1 MTKTTNI
8 NKSNH
13 NRSSQSQAAKKT
25 AGDGPSKG
33 KRRKGET
40 QEQMRH
46 CHSAQSSPAQTMAI
60 PPVWRRHWKV
70 QREGLTLGLD
80 VGDRNSFY
88 CVLNEE
94 AEVEERN
101 KCRTTED
108 ELRAVF
114 GKFPAG
120 TRVAL
125 EASTHSAW
133 ISRLLEEIGLDVLV
147 GQPRKMPQIY
157 KSVKKNDRVDAE
169 KLARLARL
177 DPNDMG
183 PIHHRSAEM
192 QMDLAVIRS
201 RDALV
206 TVRTKLINTV
216 RCLVKGTGERLPTCS
231 AESFAKQVRA
241 LIPEGARAAVGPL
254 VEMIENMT
262 LQIRRYDD
270 QIERLGEKKYPQ
282 TELLRQVKGVGP
294 VTSLA
299 FVLTLADPYR
309 FEHSRDV
316 GPYLG
321 LVPLQDES
329 GDSKPQLRITK
340 AGDCYL
346 RRLLVTSAQYIL
358 GPFGRDCDLR
368 QKGLELCARGGKN
381 ARKRAVVAIARRLA
395 VLLHKLWVSGEVYEP
410 VRDHGLA
417 AVRMSVPVV

>member
-1 MTKTTNI
+1 MIKTTKTSTINNTNCSRKVPPSTS
-8 NKSNH
+8 NKPARN
-13 NRSSQSQAAKKT
+13 APAK
-25 AGDGPSKG
+25 
-33 KRRKGET
+33 RKEEREMD
-40 QEQMRH
+40 EQRH
-46 CHSAQSSPAQTMAI
+46 QCHSAEQSPASATA
-60 PPVWRRHWKV
+60 VSASWRRHWKV

-80 VGDRNSFY
+80 IGDRNSFY
-88 CVLNEE
+88 CVLNGE
-94 AEVEERN
+94 AEVQERD
-101 KCRTTED
+101 KCRTTEK

-120 TRVAL
+120 TRVAM
-125 EASTHSAW
+125 EASTHSGW
-133 ISRLLEEIGLDVLV
+133 ISRLLEEMGLDVLV

-177 DPNDMG
+177 DPNEMG
-183 PIHHRSAEM
+183 PIQHRSAEM

-206 TVRTKLINTV
+206 AVRTKLINTV

-231 AESFAKQVRA
+231 AESFTNKVQG
-241 LIPEGARAAVGPL
+241 LIPAGIRAAVGPL
-254 VEMIENMT
+254 VEMIQSMN

-282 TELLRQVKGVGP
+282 TKLLRQVKGVGP

-321 LVPLQDES
+321 LVPLQDDS

-358 GPFGRDCDLR
+358 GPFGADCDLR
-368 QKGLELCARGGKN
+368 RKGLALSARGKN
-381 ARKRAVVAIARRLA
+381 ARKRAAVAIARRLA
-395 VLLHKLWVSGEVYEP
+395 VLLHKLWVGGEVYEP
-410 VRDHGLA
+410 LRGSEA
-417 AVRMSVPVV
+417 A

>member
-1 MTKTTNI
+1 MIKTTNI
-8 NKSNH
+8 NDVNC
-13 NRSSQSQAAKKT
+13 NLDSQSQVAKNS
-25 AGDGPSKG
+25 ARNGFCHSKG
-33 KRRKGET
+33 HEQET
-40 QEQMRH
+40 QEQTCCFR
-46 CHSAQSSPAQTMAI
+46 SVPPSPAQGTALGPI
-60 PPVWRRHWKV
+60 WRRHWKV
-70 QREGLTLGLD
+70 QWEGLTVGLD

-88 CVLNEE
+88 CVLTEE
-94 AEVEERN
+94 AEVQERN
-101 KCRTTED
+101 KCRTTER

-125 EASTHSAW
+125 EASTHSGW

-206 TVRTKLINTV
+206 AVRTKLINTV

-231 AESFAKQVRA
+231 AESFAKRAQV
-241 LIPEGARAAVGPL
+241 LIPEGVRAAVGPL
-254 VEMIENMT
+254 VEMIENMN

-270 QIERLGEKKYPQ
+270 QIERLGEKKYTQ
-282 TELLRQVKGVGP
+282 TKLLRQVKGVGP
-294 VTSLA
+294 ITALA

-346 RRLLVTSAQYIL
+346 RRLLVTSSQYIM
-358 GPFGRDCDLR
+358 GPFGPECDLR

-410 VRDHGLA
+410 MRNKPA
-417 AVRMSVPVV
+417 ALEM

>member
-1 MTKTTNI
+1 MIKTTNI
-8 NKSNH
+8 NDANCNLH
-13 NRSSQSQAAKKT
+13 SQSPIAKNS
-25 AGDGPSKG
+25 ARNDFRQSKG
-33 KRRKGET
+33 HEQET
-40 QEQMRH
+40 QDQTCCCR
-46 CHSAQSSPAQTMAI
+46 SVPSSPAQGAALGPI
-60 PPVWRRHWKV
+60 WRRHWKV
-70 QREGLTLGLD
+70 QWEGLTVGLD
-80 VGDRNSFY
+80 IGDRNSFY

-94 AEVEERN
+94 AEVQER
-101 KCRTTED
+101 KTCRTTEK
-108 ELRAVF
+108 ELRAAL

-125 EASTHSAW
+125 EASTHSGW
-133 ISRLLEEIGLDVLV
+133 ISRLLEEMGLDVLV

-192 QMDLAVIRS
+192 QLDLAVIRS

-206 TVRTKLINTV
+206 AVRTKLINTV
-216 RCLVKGTGERLPTCS
+216 RCLVKGTGGRLPACS
-231 AESFAKQVRA
+231 AESFAKRVKG
-241 LIPEGARAAVGPL
+241 LVPEGATPAVGPL
-254 VEMIENMT
+254 VEMIETMT
-262 LQIRRYDD
+262 VQIRRYDD
-270 QIERLGEKKYPQ
+270 QIELLGEKKYQQ
-282 TELLRQVKGVGP
+282 TKLLRQVRGVGAL
-294 VTSLA
+294 TSLA

-321 LVPLQDES
+321 LVPLQDDS

-358 GPFGRDCDLR
+358 GPFGSDCDLR

-410 VRDHGLA
+410 VRDKA
-417 AVRMSVPVV
+417 AAMQI